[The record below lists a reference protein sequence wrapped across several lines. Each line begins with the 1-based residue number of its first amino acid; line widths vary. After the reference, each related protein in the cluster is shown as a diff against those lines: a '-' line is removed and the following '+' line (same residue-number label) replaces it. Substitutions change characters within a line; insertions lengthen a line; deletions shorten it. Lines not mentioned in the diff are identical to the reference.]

1 MLKGSLIKVGFMVLV
16 TVAGGACVPRPAV
29 KVTIPTLPPLSSP
42 VIIIPGMMG
51 TQLVDSETQDVV
63 WGKVLDLKALNPH
76 EALIRPDLD
85 GLELPIDA
93 RPIQDNRDRL
103 VPASLLTRFKMINRI
118 LEVKVYQGLIEAFA
132 HQGCQVGDIEHCA
145 AGDNLFLFPY
155 DWRRDLV
162 EGAILLGERIAE
174 IQRVN
179 QNPDLQV
186 TLIAHSLGGV
196 IAKYYM
202 MYGPKD
208 VITGVS
214 DAGQMPEPD
223 YSGARNIDKLFLLGT
238 PNHGS
243 FRAFKALNEGE
254 YLMPFV
260 SASRWVTFTMPS
272 LYQMLPLDAGSMFID
287 EEGNP
292 VALDI
297 FDIET
302 WMQYGIGL
310 FDEVEWTSFEQQ
322 CAVLWP
328 DQSPELAHTRRL
340 DFRDFIAAGL
350 RRGKLFQQA
359 LVKMDWG
366 KVETEH
372 YIIAGN
378 CDPTLSGFRIRVL
391 KSGKTTIRAVKR
403 KLFSEHYYFTD
414 SGDKIVLYSDQAPEL
429 DRANDVLIGC
439 LAHRSMPGNPK
450 VQQMIMR
457 NLRAQR

>member
-1 MLKGSLIKVGFMVLV
+1 MKVGFMVLV
-16 TVAGGACVPRPAV
+16 TVAGGACASRPAAQG
-29 KVTIPTLPPLSSP
+29 TIPTLPPFNSP

-51 TQLVDSETQDVV
+51 TQLVDPETQDVV
-63 WGKVLDLKALNPH
+63 WGKVLDLKALKPH
-76 EALIRPDLD
+76 EALIHPELD

-103 VPASLLTRFKMINRI
+103 VPTALLARFKMINRI
-118 LEVKVYQGLIEAFA
+118 LEVKVYQGLIEAFT
-132 HQGCQVGDIEHCA
+132 HQGCQVGDIEHCT
-145 AGDNLFLFPY
+145 AGENLFLFPY

-179 QNPDLQV
+179 LNPDLKV

-214 DAGQMPEPD
+214 DADQLPEPD

-238 PNHGS
+238 PNRGS
-243 FRAFKALNEGE
+243 IIAFKALNEGV

-260 SASRWVTFTMPS
+260 STSRWVTFTMPS
-272 LYQMLPLDAGSMFID
+272 LYQMLPLDTGSMFID
-287 EEGNP
+287 EGGNP

-302 WMQYGIGL
+302 WMEYGIGL
-310 FDEVEWTSFEQQ
+310 FDAVEWTSFEQQ
-322 CAVLWP
+322 CAVLLP
-328 DQSPELAHTRRL
+328 DQAPELAHTRRL
-340 DFRDFIAAGL
+340 DFRDFIEAGL

-359 LVKMDWG
+359 LAKMDWG
-366 KVETEH
+366 QVETEH

-378 CDPTLSGFRIRVL
+378 CDPTLSGFRFRVL

-403 KLFSEHYYFTD
+403 KLFREHYYFTD
-414 SGDKIVLYSDQAPEL
+414 RGDKTVLYSDQAPEL
-429 DRANDVLIGC
+429 DGADDVLIDC
-439 LAHRSMPGNPK
+439 LSHRSMPGNLK
-450 VQQMIMR
+450 VQRMIMR
-457 NLRAQR
+457 NLQVQR